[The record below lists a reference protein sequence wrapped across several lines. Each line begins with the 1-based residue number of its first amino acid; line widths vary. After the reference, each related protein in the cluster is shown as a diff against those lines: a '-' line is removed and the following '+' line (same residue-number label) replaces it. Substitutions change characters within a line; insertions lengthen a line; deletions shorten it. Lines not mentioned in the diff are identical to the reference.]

1 MSVDEEIS
9 IAAIER
15 ELHEQQERLR
25 AARLR
30 LKKKQQQDAHDRAA
44 SLKTRLDELDAT
56 VDNERGDRMEL
67 RATLLRLREAE
78 SVDSEQHLKMQKQVW
93 ELERG
98 HQLEE
103 VARLRLSMEDMRD
116 KRELLEGI
124 LANRAIQLEVIEKE
138 RQRRGCDNE
147 QILQKLLEKADAM
160 REEINNGAYDATTRA
175 RFATIM
181 LEAADDDTA
190 EGAGIADDWTSGT
203 FRLADEVAAVRRK
216 RRATEKREREEH
228 LRRLNQVRIHP
239 LPLPLLARPPT
250 LILRLI

>member
-1 MSVDEEIS
+1 MAEEELS
-9 IAAIER
+9 IATIER
-15 ELHEQQERLR
+15 ELQEQQERLR
-25 AARLR
+25 AARKR
-30 LKKKQQQDAHDRAA
+30 LKQKQQQDAHDRAA
-44 SLKTRLDELDAT
+44 ALKTRLDELDAK

-78 SVDSEQHLKMQKQVW
+78 SVDSEQHLKMQQQVW

-160 REEINNGAYDATTRA
+160 REEINNGAYDAKTRA
-175 RFATIM
+175 RYATIM
-181 LEAADDDTA
+181 LEAADDDKA
-190 EGAGIADDWTSGT
+190 EGAAAGGDGWSNET

-228 LRRLNQVRIHP
+228 LRRLNQASAIFYLQP
-239 LPLPLLARPPT
+239 
-250 LILRLI
+250 